1 MKRIEFYIFIK
12 NNETNRK
19 YTLNITTKREYK
31 DAKETIGPKNFYGFV
46 WMTNKEKQ
54 MSNISGSNHQ
64 YLPSQI
70 TNAPGSTIT
79 RNGFT
84 EASTDTFPDTIDI
97 VNAEF
102 GTGVLNNS
110 GQSFTITITNSNASI
125 YSITQQMGIG
135 MTLQPSS
142 SFTSNTDII
151 LYGESKTYV
160 FIVISNTTADVFL
173 QSTASG
179 SAITGIQLADAHL
192 LVGDADG
199 LAQGLVMSG
208 EGTMSNSANFTLGP
222 DIAGATN
229 FSNETNSSSDI
240 TGSVTVAGGLGV
252 SKDVF
257 VAGQLSVPS
266 VTGLAAP
273 ITGSDAVNKSYV
285 DNLINGLSWKE
296 YVLVASNISIT
307 LTGTPVIDGITTS
320 AGDRVLLTAQEPLIS
335 PSSAVDN
342 GIWVVGTPFTRP
354 SDFADGS
361 MAASASVLVAEGNV
375 FADTAF
381 VCTDSPL
388 NSVIGNDPLTIIQWS
403 SGTVGITS
411 INLLQGPNITL
422 AAGTGGSDFN
432 VVSAGDTVTY
442 NIPDAGPAARGV
454 VTTGSQAFNGAKTF
468 SDPISIEASSGG
480 TVTLSAGTGI
490 VTPYTMIFPP
500 AQGLAGQVQELD
512 ATGNMQWISRG
523 ALSFWY
529 GYGPTTLLTLTD
541 IATVVQVVE
550 KVEEIESYNATGG
563 TITIP
568 STGSYKIAYWVQFA
582 TLNRTGGTRS
592 SAAGQLFVNS
602 VVRTGTTASCYL
614 REQTNDSIRPGAG
627 KTVILNLSNG
637 DVLDLRA
644 LRVSGT
650 TTGSIM
656 VNESTLTVERLK

>member
-12 NNETNRK
+12 NNESNRK

-354 SDFADGS
+354 SDFAAPAPTPRPRLRQ
-361 MAASASVLVAEGNV
+361 M
-375 FADTAF
+375 
-381 VCTDSPL
+381 
-388 NSVIGNDPLTIIQWS
+388 S
-403 SGTVGITS
+403 SLRHQQ
-411 INLLQGPNITL
+411 LL
-422 AAGTGGSDFN
+422 
-432 VVSAGDTVTY
+432 
-442 NIPDAGPAARGV
+442 
-454 VTTGSQAFNGAKTF
+454 
-468 SDPISIEASSGG
+468 
-480 TVTLSAGTGI
+480 
-490 VTPYTMIFPP
+490 
-500 AQGLAGQVQELD
+500 
-512 ATGNMQWISRG
+512 
-523 ALSFWY
+523 
-529 GYGPTTLLTLTD
+529 
-541 IATVVQVVE
+541 
-550 KVEEIESYNATGG
+550 
-563 TITIP
+563 
-568 STGSYKIAYWVQFA
+568 
-582 TLNRTGGTRS
+582 
-592 SAAGQLFVNS
+592 
-602 VVRTGTTASCYL
+602 ASCPCPCPYGCC
-614 REQTNDSIRPGAG
+614 R
-627 KTVILNLSNG
+627 
-637 DVLDLRA
+637 
-644 LRVSGT
+644 
-650 TTGSIM
+650 
-656 VNESTLTVERLK
+656 

>member
-12 NNETNRK
+12 NNESNRK

-568 STGSYKIAYWVQFA
+568 PTGSYKIAYWVQFA

>member
-12 NNETNRK
+12 NNESNRK

>member
-1 MKRIEFYIFIK
+1 M
-12 NNETNRK
+12 
-19 YTLNITTKREYK
+19 
-31 DAKETIGPKNFYGFV
+31 
-46 WMTNKEKQ
+46 
-54 MSNISGSNHQ
+54 
-64 YLPSQI
+64 
-70 TNAPGSTIT
+70 
-79 RNGFT
+79 
-84 EASTDTFPDTIDI
+84 
-97 VNAEF
+97 
-102 GTGVLNNS
+102 
-110 GQSFTITITNSNASI
+110 
-125 YSITQQMGIG
+125 
-135 MTLQPSS
+135 
-142 SFTSNTDII
+142 
-151 LYGESKTYV
+151 
-160 FIVISNTTADVFL
+160 
-173 QSTASG
+173 
-179 SAITGIQLADAHL
+179 
-192 LVGDADG
+192 
-199 LAQGLVMSG
+199 
-208 EGTMSNSANFTLGP
+208 
-222 DIAGATN
+222 
-229 FSNETNSSSDI
+229 
-240 TGSVTVAGGLGV
+240 
-252 SKDVF
+252 
-257 VAGQLSVPS
+257 
-266 VTGLAAP
+266 
-273 ITGSDAVNKSYV
+273 
-285 DNLINGLSWKE
+285 
-296 YVLVASNISIT
+296 
-307 LTGTPVIDGITTS
+307 
-320 AGDRVLLTAQEPLIS
+320 
-335 PSSAVDN
+335 
-342 GIWVVGTPFTRP
+342 
-354 SDFADGS
+354 
-361 MAASASVLVAEGNV
+361 
-375 FADTAF
+375 
-381 VCTDSPL
+381 
-388 NSVIGNDPLTIIQWS
+388 
-403 SGTVGITS
+403 
-411 INLLQGPNITL
+411 
-422 AAGTGGSDFN
+422 
-432 VVSAGDTVTY
+432 VSAGDTVTY
-442 NIPDAGPAARGV
+442 NITDAGPAARGV